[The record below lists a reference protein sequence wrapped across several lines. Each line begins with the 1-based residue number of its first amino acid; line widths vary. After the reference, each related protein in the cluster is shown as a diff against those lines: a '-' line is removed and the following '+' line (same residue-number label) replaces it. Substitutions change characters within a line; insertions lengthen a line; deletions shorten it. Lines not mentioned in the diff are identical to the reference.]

1 MFRAYEEPAGQSIH
15 CLAPIVSAL
24 AALLSAALVVV
35 HARDLAA
42 ALLTVDGWTTRVT
55 YWPRLLGATL
65 LGVVLTPAVLGRLIK
80 FPATPTLPCVYIVAA
95 APARPAAPCS
105 SCGRVRSARVC
116 GARPGSRR
124 FMGVCSPWC
133 SASFAAG
140 AGRRRRV
147 TAAPPGQP

>member
-42 ALLTVDGWTTRVT
+42 ALLTVDGWTTLFT

-95 APARPAAPCS
+95 ALGAAS
-105 SCGRVRSARVC
+105 SALFFVRAGSLGASLWRAAWITAVHGGVFALVFRV
-116 GARPGSRR
+116 
-124 FMGVCSPWC
+124 VCSRGG
-133 SASFAAG
+133 AAEEG
-140 AGRRRRV
+140 
-147 TAAPPGQP
+147 